1 MKKLLFIF
9 VLATLAFTQLFANLG
24 LPAGYVSIYT
34 LKPDTE
40 LMPLTVAVGTA
51 PQLLGPANGWGT
63 ELTYKLSN
71 YEKLAFKFTY
81 NAADAGKKVV
91 VRFSING
98 AATARYVTF
107 PAESTSFVY
116 EVDINTL
123 KNTSGVANMG
133 GIVMYNAAAH
143 WSLTEWTAAD
153 YCANP
158 VVVDYI
164 ALKTIPAT
172 AVQVVPLDA
181 TQANAL
187 PFNQSTTLKAEFTP
201 ANATYQAVTW
211 QSANENIATVS
222 ATGVVTSKN
231 VAGQVQI
238 TATSVSNPALSA
250 NYTVTV
256 VEAATLVTGIQLP
269 ATSDVKITKQKTLLA
284 TVLPSNATNKTITWQ
299 SSDPTVATV
308 DATGKVTGL
317 KVGVTNI
324 TATTEDGNFS
334 AVSELT
340 VYNYAQIP
348 SNYVSIYT
356 LNYNMEGT
364 NVALSSTTTFPSA
377 VVPAVF
383 TSDANSLLGDAWNWN
398 MANKYVDLSQYSE
411 VAVAV
416 EFKPEDVGKSFEF
429 RYAFS
434 TSTGSVITNRMY
446 TISQLKDVIVI
457 DLLNDPADTDKLKR
471 LGAIKTRNASSG
483 VVSFDVDYVAVR
495 NVATSIEKPVYDAD
509 ALVNVYNINGQLVR
523 RSVKMGEATIGLARG
538 LYIINNS
545 KVFVTK

>member
-9 VLATLAFTQLFANLG
+9 VLAMLAFTQLFASLG
-24 LPAGYVSIYT
+24 LPTGYVSIYT

-40 LMPLTVAVGTA
+40 LMPLSVAVGTA
-51 PQLLGPANGWGT
+51 PQLLGPANGWGS

-81 NAADAGKKVV
+81 NAADAGKQVV

-98 AATARYVTF
+98 AAVAQYVTF
-107 PAESTSFVY
+107 PVESTSFVY

-133 GIVMYNAAAH
+133 GIVMYNAASH
-143 WSLTEWTAAD
+143 WSLTWTAAD

-222 ATGVVTSKN
+222 NTGVVTSKSL
-231 VAGQVQI
+231 AGPVQI

-250 NYTVTV
+250 NFTVTV
-256 VEAATLVTGIQLP
+256 VEAATPVSGVQLP
-269 ATSDVKITKQKTLLA
+269 ATSEVKITKEKTLQA
-284 TVLPSNATNKTITWQ
+284 TVLPSNATNKTLTWQ
-299 SSDPTVATV
+299 SSDPTVASV

-398 MANKYVDLSQYSE
+398 MATKYVDLSQFSE

-434 TSTGSVITNRMY
+434 SATGSVITNRMY

-495 NVATSIEKPVYDAD
+495 NVATSIEKPVLDAD